1 MPTAVFIAPPVLLAI
16 YYIILIASKP
26 RAPKPGPVVV
36 RYDPPRDLT
45 PAAARYIWKGSVD
58 QRSVACVFAG
68 LASKGRI
75 ALEKNHAGYKV
86 IKTSPPHA
94 AAALNR
100 DEQGLMDWLFSNFLT
115 EAHFNPQQD
124 VNGCISSMRGSLD
137 RDLNG
142 KYQSARSGWAVLG
155 MLGSLAVT
163 MLLAWRI
170 GGENAAEIL
179 KFAGSFFMVCF
190 MAGVVIGAL
199 LLSAITD
206 LVRGL
211 GDFGRLLGAL
221 AISGFAVAAAVG
233 LWLKLIPLVPTAM
246 PIMIVV
252 LVAMNLAA
260 VPLLRTVTPAGIEAT
275 REIEGFRE
283 YLLKVEQ
290 DRLDRMVKANTP
302 PPNDAA
308 YLSYA
313 IALEVKEAWG
323 DELANAC
330 YVGA

>member
-1 MPTAVFIAPPVLLAI
+1 MPAAAFIAPPVLLAI
-16 YYIILIASKP
+16 YYIVLIARKP

-36 RYDPPRDLT
+36 RYDPPADLT
-45 PAAARYIWKGSVD
+45 PAATRYIWKGSVD
-58 QRSVACVFAG
+58 QRTVACVFAG
-68 LASKGRI
+68 LATKGRI
-75 ALEKNHAGYKV
+75 AMEKNHAGYKV
-86 IKTSPPHA
+86 IKTSAPHS

-115 EAHFNPQQD
+115 EAHFSPQQD
-124 VNGCISSMRGSLD
+124 TNGCITFLRGSLD
-137 RDLNG
+137 RSLSG

-155 MLGSLAVT
+155 MLGSFAAT
-163 MLLAWRI
+163 MLLASRI
-170 GGENAAEIL
+170 GENTAEIL
-179 KFAGSFFMVCF
+179 KFAASFFLVCF

-199 LLSAITD
+199 LLTAITD

-211 GDFGRLLGAL
+211 GDFGRLIGAL
-221 AISGFAVAAAVG
+221 AVSGFATAAAVG
-233 LWLKLIPLVPTAM
+233 LWLKLVPLVPLAF
-246 PIMIVV
+246 PIMIIG

-260 VPLLRTVTPAGIEAT
+260 VPLLRSVTPAGSEAS

-290 DRLDRMVKANTP
+290 DRLDRMVKPDSP

-330 YVGA
+330 YVGG